1 MSVLTDSYMG
11 MFLPEDIGHRI
22 IHFIEGRIQ
31 FPFIN
36 SNELMGVFFIFGK
49 NHGLSD
55 KNNILEAT
63 DLAKRTIASLTNTA
77 RSYHVSATA
86 EDSTFIRHNYAKNIM
101 QLSVELSSDHTI
113 DYPSQVQRNRRI
125 AGDPRILTDCYSQ
138 HIAYFKQDQIF
149 EIFPP
154 FDNQNLPSPLKKK
167 LQGRMVLLGYNVKD
181 RNSLPSSSTLLP
193 FLNWLNKVD
202 TKQ

>member
-1 MSVLTDSYMG
+1 MSVLMDSYMG
-11 MFLPEDIGHRI
+11 MFLPEDIGPRI

-36 SNELMGVFFIFGK
+36 GNELMGVFFIFGK

-86 EDSTFIRHNYAKNIM
+86 EDSTFIRHNYAKNIL
-101 QLSVELSSDHTI
+101 QLSVELSSDPAIGYH
-113 DYPSQVQRNRRI
+113 SQVQRNRRI

-138 HIAYFKQDQIF
+138 HIAYFRQDQIF

-154 FDNQNLPSPLKKK
+154 FDDQNLPSSLKKK
-167 LQGRMVLLGYNVKD
+167 LEGRMILLGYNVKD
-181 RNSLPSSSTLLP
+181 TNSLPYSSTLFP
-193 FLNWLNKVD
+193 FLDWLNKVD

>member
-1 MSVLTDSYMG
+1 
-11 MFLPEDIGHRI
+11 
-22 IHFIEGRIQ
+22 
-31 FPFIN
+31 
-36 SNELMGVFFIFGK
+36 
-49 NHGLSD
+49 
-55 KNNILEAT
+55 LEAT

-138 HIAYFKQDQIF
+138 HIAYFRQDQIF

>member
-1 MSVLTDSYMG
+1 MSVLMDSYMG
-11 MFLPEDIGHRI
+11 MFLPEDIGPRI

-36 SNELMGVFFIFGK
+36 ANEIMGVFFIFGK

-86 EDSTFIRHNYAKNIM
+86 EDSTFIRHNYAKNIL
-101 QLSVELSSDHTI
+101 QLSVELSSDPAI
-113 DYPSQVQRNRRI
+113 GYPSQVQRNRRI

-138 HIAYFKQDQIF
+138 HIAYFRQDQIF

-154 FDNQNLPSPLKKK
+154 FDNQNLPSSLKKK
-167 LQGRMVLLGYNVKD
+167 LEGRMILLGYNVKD
-181 RNSLPSSSTLLP
+181 RNSLPSSSTLIP
-193 FLNWLNKVD
+193 FLDWLNKVD